1 MVQWGQHRRGRSGR
15 VAGGTRPAV
24 VALAVWIAMGGGPH
38 AAADVTMTGVA
49 VDGRELALPQH
60 RHGDDPAPLRIPTD
74 GRRVEFRFRGA
85 TAESPTV
92 GPAGRASRLRYR
104 LDGRDTNWRD
114 LPASGRVILHF
125 VNKDGV
131 VIDAESITL
140 VGESPGWRGV
150 PERSDFQPQSL
161 VATAPA
167 GATFAQAAFLSHN
180 AEQVVGC
187 LAIDDIALRLER
199 PDSLPEVHEL
209 LPRDL
214 DLDALGPHFI
224 PRGWNRPGSKPD
236 MSTVRIRTVPQPH
249 PVLVLVD
256 DDPASFGNWA
266 TSRESS
272 VRVQP
277 GDRVTLSWSAA
288 FSFGSGGPG
297 VAGYTGL
304 APGSYWFRVGGFRAS
319 GEATGDEASLQVI
332 VPTPLSRR
340 PEIWAIAATALAAGG
355 LLLARTLSARRLKR
369 RLEALEQAHAVE
381 RERSRIAR
389 DLHDEIGAKLTEIA
403 MRADAVRAEVA
414 DVARPE
420 AVGLADGIWRIAADL
435 VRSVDAIVWA
445 VNPAHDTLDRF
456 AAYLV
461 QSTEQFLDAA
471 GVSMRFAV
479 PEELPHEPLPG
490 TVRHALFLAVREA
503 QNNAVKHARC
513 TTMTLGLTAAR
524 GAVEIV
530 VADDGQGFDP
540 HASGDAVD
548 HLGLDNMRRRMED
561 IGGRCTIH
569 SAAGRGTVVTF
580 TLPLPVTPGA
590 AP

>member
-1 MVQWGQHRRGRSGR
+1 MVLPGNRRRNRAAQETVRGCL
-15 VAGGTRPAV
+15 VAGA
-24 VALAVWIAMGGGPH
+24 VALAATAFGAGGVAVTSITVDGHELSPPEGSAGADPVPLRLPAGAGRVQFHFRGPAGGE
-38 AAADVTMTGVA
+38 AAAD
-49 VDGRELALPQH
+49 
-60 RHGDDPAPLRIPTD
+60 
-74 GRRVEFRFRGA
+74 GA
-85 TAESPTV
+85 S
-92 GPAGRASRLRYR
+92 GRATRLRYR
-104 LDGRDTNWRD
+104 LDGRDTGWRD
-114 LPASGRVILHF
+114 LQASGRVVIHF
-125 VNKDGV
+125 VNDDGV

-140 VGESPGWRGV
+140 VGESPGWRGM

-167 GATFAQAAFLSHN
+167 GVAVAQVSFLTHN

-187 LAIDDIALRLER
+187 LAVDDIVLRVER
-199 PDSLPEVHEL
+199 PGSKPEPHAL
-209 LPRDL
+209 LPHDL

-224 PRGWNRPGSKPD
+224 PPGWHRPGSKPD
-236 MSTVRIRTVPQPH
+236 MSTIRIRTLPEPH

-266 TSRESS
+266 TNRDASA
-272 VRVQP
+272 RVQP

-288 FSFGSGGPG
+288 YSFGSGGTG
-297 VAGYTGL
+297 VAGYDGL
-304 APGSYWFRVGGFRAS
+304 QPGSYWFRVGAFRAN
-319 GEATGDEASLQVI
+319 GEAAGDEASLQLI
-332 VPTPLSRR
+332 VPAPLSRR
-340 PEIWAIAATALAAGG
+340 PEVWAIAATALAATG
-355 LLLARTLSARRLKR
+355 LLLGRTLSARRLKR
-369 RLEALEQAHAVE
+369 QLKTLEQAHALE

-403 MRADAVRAEVA
+403 MRADAVRTEVA

-471 GVSMRFAV
+471 GVSMRFAI
-479 PEELPHEPLPG
+479 PEELPHEPLAG

-513 TTMTLGLTAAR
+513 TTMTLGLSFAA
-524 GAVEIV
+524 GTLEIV

-540 HASGDAVD
+540 QAPGGGVD
-548 HLGLDNMRRRMED
+548 HLGLDSMRRRIEE

-569 SAAGRGTVVTF
+569 AAAGRGTVVTF
-580 TLPLPVTPGA
+580 TLPLPTPAGGS
-590 AP
+590 P

>member
-1 MVQWGQHRRGRSGR
+1 MVLPAQCRRHR
-15 VAGGTRPAV
+15 AAEAV
-24 VALAVWIAMGGGPH
+24 VRGCLVAIALAATASEATEVA
-38 AAADVTMTGVA
+38 VTSIT
-49 VDGRELALPQH
+49 VDGREFSPPESSA
-60 RHGDDPAPLRIPTD
+60 RVDPVPLRLPAAAA
-74 GRRVEFRFRGA
+74 RVQFQFRG
-85 TAESPTV
+85 PV
-92 GPAGRASRLRYR
+92 GSEAAADDVMGRATRLRFR
-104 LDGRDTNWRD
+104 LDGRDTGWRD
-114 LPASGRVILHF
+114 LAASGRVLMHF
-125 VNKDGV
+125 LDADGV
-131 VIDAESITL
+131 VVDAESTTL
-140 VGESPGWRGV
+140 DGESPGWRGV
-150 PERSDFQPQSL
+150 PERSEFQQQSL

-167 GATFAQAAFLSHN
+167 GASLVQVSFLSHN

-187 LAIDDIALRLER
+187 LAVDDIALRVER
-199 PDSLPEVHEL
+199 PGAAADVHEL
-209 LPRDL
+209 LPHDL

-224 PRGWNRPGSKPD
+224 PEGWHRPGSKPD
-236 MSTVRIRTVPQPH
+236 MSTVRIRTVPEPH
-249 PVLVLVD
+249 PVLFILD
-256 DDPASFGNWA
+256 DDPTRFGNWA
-266 TSRESS
+266 TNRWPA
-272 VRVQP
+272 VPVQP

-288 FSFGSGGPG
+288 YSFGSGGTG

-304 APGSYWFRVGGFRAS
+304 APGNYWFRVGAFRPN
-319 GEATGDEASLQVI
+319 GEAAGDEASLQVI
-332 VPTPLSRR
+332 MPAPLSRR
-340 PEIWAIAATALAAGG
+340 PEVWAIVATTLAAGG
-355 LLLARTLSARRLKR
+355 LLLARTLSAQRLRQRLK
-369 RLEALEQAHAVE
+369 ALEQAHALE

-403 MRADAVRAEVA
+403 MRADAVRTEVA

-420 AVGLADGIWRIAADL
+420 AIGLADGIWRIAADL

-479 PEELPHEPLPG
+479 PEQLPHEPLPG

-503 QNNAVKHARC
+503 QNNALKHARC
-513 TTMTLGLTAAR
+513 KTMTLGLSLVAGTL
-524 GAVEIV
+524 EIV
-530 VADDGQGFDP
+530 VTDDGQGFDP

-561 IGGRCTIH
+561 IGGHCTIH
-569 SAAGRGTVVTF
+569 SPAGRGTVVTF